1 MGERST
7 ERDIVF
13 ENEELELKIL
23 KSSWE
28 KTVWGKP

>member
-1 MGERST
+1 MDERST

-23 KSSWE
+23 KSSWK
-28 KTVWGKP
+28 KTVWGKL